1 MNLFYLGNSSKI
13 RTYCPKLK
21 KVKLITSM
29 HLSRKNALIS
39 PNCTRSLTLL
49 VILSTFNRPWFRT
62 ILAKCFL
69 HQVNNQLARNWQ
81 TLKTRN
87 SFLNSLNLSMTFKWL
102 NYLVTLVKV
111 ISMDLDSIKSKT
123 KFWLTVL
130 TAQILQDLLFSL
142 RNMCNKKQ
150 LRKLKIT

>member
-1 MNLFYLGNSSKI
+1 
-13 RTYCPKLK
+13 
-21 KVKLITSM
+21 
-29 HLSRKNALIS
+29 
-39 PNCTRSLTLL
+39 
-49 VILSTFNRPWFRT
+49 
-62 ILAKCFL
+62 
-69 HQVNNQLARNWQ
+69 
-81 TLKTRN
+81 
-87 SFLNSLNLSMTFKWL
+87 MTFKWL
-102 NYLVTLVKV
+102 NYSVTLVKV